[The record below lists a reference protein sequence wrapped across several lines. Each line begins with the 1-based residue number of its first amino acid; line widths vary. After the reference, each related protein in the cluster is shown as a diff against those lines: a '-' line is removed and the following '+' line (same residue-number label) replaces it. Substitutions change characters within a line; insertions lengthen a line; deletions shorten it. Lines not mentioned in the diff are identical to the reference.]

1 MDKHGD
7 TWWQSVNGQENVS
20 IRLNL
25 EAEFHFTHLIMKFK
39 TFRPAAM
46 IIERSAD
53 FGRTWRPYRY
63 FASNCTKTFPG
74 ISANGLHHINDII
87 CEERYSDIEPSTKG
101 EVIYK
106 VLDPAIHVKDP
117 YSLDIQELLRITNL
131 RINFTKLNT
140 LGDDLL
146 DRRFDVLQKYYYAI
160 YELVVRG
167 SCFCYGHASECAPV
181 PGVDVRENGMIHGR
195 CVCKHNTEGLNCERC
210 QRFHHDL
217 PWRPAEVENP
227 HTCRECNC
235 NGHSSQCHF
244 DMAVYLATGNL
255 SGGVCD
261 DCQHNTMGRNC
272 ESCKPFYYKDPV
284 KDTRD
289 PRVCVACDCD
299 PVGSL
304 EGGVC
309 DSHTDLDMGMIAG
322 QCRCKAHVRGERC
335 DDCKEG
341 YYGLSQNDP
350 LGCQPCNCNPRGII
364 MMGAPCDQ
372 ISGDCSCKRYVT
384 GRYCNQCLPEY
395 WGLSNDLAGCRQ
407 CDCDFGGA
415 VNNRCMMENGQCDC
429 RRHLIGR
436 QCSEVQPGYFC
447 APLDYYKYEAE
458 DATGH
463 SPGDPALPSAFLLC
477 SVQLFHLFSHPPPP
491 PVVSSPLVSS
501 LLPSSPPPVVSSPLV
516 SSLLP
521 SSTSSCGLLSSCL
534 ISSPIL
540 PSSCGLLSS
549 CFISSPILPSSR
561 GLLSS
566 CFISSPILP
575 SSCGLLSSCFI
586 SSPILPSSRGLLS
599 SCFISSPILP
609 SSCGLLSSS
618 FISSPILP
626 SSRGLLSSCYISSPI
641 LPSSRG
647 LLSSCFISS
656 PILPSSCGLLSSC
669 FISSPILPSSRGLL
683 SSCYISS
690 PILPSS
696 CGLLSSCFISS
707 PILHLL
713 LWSPLLLFHLFSHP
727 PLLLWSPLLLL
738 HLFSHPPLLLWSPL
752 LLFHLFSHPPP
763 PPVVS
768 SPLVTSLLPSS
779 PPPVVSSP
787 LVSSLLPSS
796 PSPVVS
802 SPLASSLLPS
812 SPPPVVSSPLV
823 SSLLPSSPSP
833 VVSSP
838 LASSLI
844 YHPPLFPSSRSHL
857 LLSRCLP
864 SSQGKVRPQAETD
877 CVQHL
882 SNQLRRHRRHH
893 RISNSQQHRA
903 ALRRIRQL
911 QQTPDVRTVHR
922 EHTASHMV
930 TWTGPGFARVKDGAG
945 LVLTI
950 DNIPYAMEYDIM
962 IRYEPESTED
972 WEAIVSITSVQ
983 LPTSLR
989 CGNLLPTEQLYTV
1002 TLPHRNRYIQMPRP
1016 FCFEPSNSYV
1026 VAIRFQRHGVS
1037 HRHLTAFILID
1048 SLVLIPKY
1056 TELPG
1061 LQGPEPEAEQRR
1073 EEMIRYMCLDSFM
1086 ITPMPVLAE
1095 MCSKLICSISSIIH
1109 NGALPC
1115 QCDPQGSL
1123 SGECDKVGG
1132 QCRCKANVMGRRC
1145 DQCAP
1150 GTYGFGVKGCTACDC
1165 HSEGSSSRQCDPAS
1179 GQCQCRPGATG
1190 RQCSDC
1196 QPGQW
1201 GFPSCGPC
1209 QCNGHAD
1216 ICDSRTGE
1224 CRDCRDYTA
1233 GHLCERCVDG
1243 FFGNPVLG
1251 SGGHC
1256 RPCPCPGNPGSDHF
1270 NADSCQADHT
1280 SNQIICNCR
1289 QGYTG
1294 LRCDQCAPGHYGN
1307 PDQPGGQCFP
1317 CNCNG
1322 NIDTQDPESCD
1333 RTTGQC
1339 LKCQYH
1345 TDGASCDHCQH
1356 GYYGNALGHDC
1367 RRCTCV
1373 TAGTVQSACSDG
1385 QCHCDRQTGACTC
1398 RENVAGHNCDEC
1410 APNHWNYGQDRGCE
1424 PCGCDLQHA
1433 LGSHCNMF
1441 TGHCHCQPG
1450 FGGRQCSECE
1460 QFHWGDPQVQCQE
1473 CNCHPLG
1480 SEMAQCDRLTGTCE
1494 CKEGAAGKRCDEC
1507 ARGFTGDFP
1516 SCVQCHPC
1524 FQLWD
1529 DAVCQI
1535 KRDMEHIQYTVQ
1547 KILESGVM
1555 PEIGDTR
1562 IRELEM
1568 KLLEVQDL
1576 ISSQDSERIHQL
1588 IGQSIDDLRAEIA
1601 LTDGRL
1607 MGVAQEINSTA
1618 EEESELRH
1626 TLSDLERELRDIN
1639 ATVAQKQR
1647 LLDDYLTSG
1656 FADQFEKVKKYYQES
1671 LSAEDK
1677 CNASV
1682 SGPLSPVEQS
1692 KTSRSVTDDL
1702 LNATRDNFLR
1712 SLAAQNK
1719 SLSEL
1724 QQKGLD
1730 LDKNVHQLSH
1740 KVCGGHSN
1748 ASVNGSC
1755 PHSRCGGAGCRDDQ
1769 GNHVCGGDGC
1779 NGTVSTSVRAV
1790 TLARNATD
1798 RVNAAN
1804 EELQGVAR
1812 KLQDI
1817 ATLTQD
1823 VKNQAMNTLDK
1834 AQKKKD
1840 QFENNN
1846 EKLKDF
1852 IKKIRDFLTEE
1863 GADPE
1868 SIEKVALQVLAIT
1881 LPANKTTLDKMV
1893 MKIKDSLSNLT
1904 DVEGIVNQTAQHIS
1918 KAKELLAEAEEAK
1931 SRAEGVKDTANST
1944 KQALDESEKAIKEAT
1959 DALTEALNNLNSTR
1973 NAAAQVDERLTQL
1986 EDKQK
1991 DVMMR
1996 LNTLTA
2002 EVEALRNKTE
2012 QNRQKAK
2019 EAEALASN
2027 ATRVA
2032 SSLEQSLNDTEE
2044 RYRELQMKV
2053 DSLGGESGGLN
2064 SINSK
2069 VIEIKKEAED
2079 LLSKASQG
2087 IEQLRKLEKKF
2098 KSNEE
2103 RMKKQRME
2111 LDQLKDKATVVR
2123 DEIRAQVQKYSN
2135 CD

>member
-1 MDKHGD
+1 MLIYSALGQELPSGPHGCTEGSCYPATGNLLIGRAVNLTATSTCGLNGPEQYCIVSHLQESDKCFECSSQHRYDPYRHRNSHRIENVIYLMDRNGD
-7 TWWQSVNGQENVS
+7 TWWQSVNGQENVG

-74 ISANGLHHINDII
+74 VSANGLHHINDVI
-87 CEERYSDIEPSTKG
+87 CEERYSDIEPSTNG

-146 DRRFDVLQKYYYAI
+146 DRRFDVLQKYYYAL

-181 PGVDVRENGMIHGR
+181 PGVDARENGMIHGR

-210 QRFHHDL
+210 RHFHHDL

-235 NGHSSQCHF
+235 NGHSTQCHF
-244 DMAVYLATGNL
+244 DMAVYLATGNI

-272 ESCKPFYYKDPV
+272 ETCQPFYYQDPV
-284 KDTRD
+284 RDIRD

-322 QCRCKAHVRGERC
+322 QCRCKAHVKGTRC

-350 LGCQPCNCNPRGII
+350 LGCQPCNCDPRGII

-415 VNNRCMMENGQCDC
+415 FNNRCVMENGQCDC

-447 APLDYYKYEAE
+447 APLDFYKYEAE

-463 SPGDPALPSAFLLC
+463 SPGDSALPPTL
-477 SVQLFHLFSHPPPP
+477 SH
-491 PVVSSPLVSS
+491 
-501 LLPSSPPPVVSSPLV
+501 
-516 SSLLP
+516 
-521 SSTSSCGLLSSCL
+521 T
-534 ISSPIL
+534 
-540 PSSCGLLSS
+540 
-549 CFISSPILPSSR
+549 
-561 GLLSS
+561 
-566 CFISSPILP
+566 
-575 SSCGLLSSCFI
+575 
-586 SSPILPSSRGLLS
+586 
-599 SCFISSPILP
+599 
-609 SSCGLLSSS
+609 
-618 FISSPILP
+618 
-626 SSRGLLSSCYISSPI
+626 
-641 LPSSRG
+641 
-647 LLSSCFISS
+647 
-656 PILPSSCGLLSSC
+656 
-669 FISSPILPSSRGLL
+669 
-683 SSCYISS
+683 
-690 PILPSS
+690 
-696 CGLLSSCFISS
+696 
-707 PILHLL
+707 
-713 LWSPLLLFHLFSHP
+713 
-727 PLLLWSPLLLL
+727 
-738 HLFSHPPLLLWSPL
+738 
-752 LLFHLFSHPPP
+752 
-763 PPVVS
+763 
-768 SPLVTSLLPSS
+768 
-779 PPPVVSSP
+779 
-787 LVSSLLPSS
+787 
-796 PSPVVS
+796 
-802 SPLASSLLPS
+802 
-812 SPPPVVSSPLV
+812 
-823 SSLLPSSPSP
+823 
-833 VVSSP
+833 
-838 LASSLI
+838 
-844 YHPPLFPSSRSHL
+844 
-857 LLSRCLP
+857 
-864 SSQGKVRPQAETD
+864 
-877 CVQHL
+877 
-882 SNQLRRHRRHH
+882 
-893 RISNSQQHRA
+893 
-903 ALRRIRQL
+903 
-911 QQTPDVRTVHR
+911 
-922 EHTASHMV
+922 V

-962 IRYEPESTED
+962 IRYEPEVCVRLDTTPD
-972 WEAIVSITSVQ
+972 
-983 LPTSLR
+983 LLR

-1016 FCFEPSNSYV
+1016 FCFEPSNRYV

-1048 SLVLIPKY
+1048 SVSLII
-1056 TELPG
+1056 LPHG
-1061 LQGPEPEAEQRR
+1061 CLEGCSSFQYFFMYNVFTNMFCFEQRR

-1109 NGALPC
+1109 DGALPC
-1115 QCDPQGSL
+1115 QCDPQGSV

-1132 QCRCKANVMGRRC
+1132 QCRCKPNVMGRRC

-1150 GTYGFGVKGCTACDC
+1150 GTYGFGVSGCTACDC
-1165 HSEGSSSRQCDPAS
+1165 HSEGSSSHQCDPAS

-1201 GFPSCGPC
+1201 GFPSCSHC

-1224 CRDCRDYTA
+1224 CRDCRDDTA

-1251 SGGHC
+1251 SGEHC

-1270 NADSCQADHT
+1270 NGDSCQADHT
-1280 SNQIICNCR
+1280 SNQIICNCK

-1294 LRCDQCAPGHYGN
+1294 SRCDQCAPGHYGN
-1307 PDQPGGQCFP
+1307 PEQPGGQCLP
-1317 CNCNG
+1317 CRCNG
-1322 NIDTQDPESCD
+1322 NIDTQDAESCD
-1333 RTTGQC
+1333 PRTGQC

-1345 TDGASCDHCQH
+1345 TDGPSCAHCQH
-1356 GYYGNALGHDC
+1356 GYYGNALAHDC

-1373 TAGTVQSACSDG
+1373 TAGTLQSACSDG
-1385 QCHCDRQTGACTC
+1385 QCHCDRQTGACAC

-1424 PCGCDLQHA
+1424 SCRCDPQHA
-1433 LGSHCNMF
+1433 VGSHCNMF
-1441 TGHCHCQPG
+1441 TGQCHCHPG
-1450 FGGRQCSECE
+1450 FGGKQCTECE

-1473 CNCHPLG
+1473 CNCHPLA
-1480 SEMAQCDRLTGTCE
+1480 SEMAQCDRLTGVCE
-1494 CKEGAAGKRCDEC
+1494 CREGATGTRCEEC

-1516 SCVQCHPC
+1516 ACVQCHPC

-1535 KRDMEHIQYTVQ
+1535 KRDLEHIQYTAQ
-1547 KILESGVM
+1547 KILESGATPVV
-1555 PEIGDTR
+1555 GDTR
-1562 IRELEM
+1562 IGELER
-1568 KLLEVQDL
+1568 KLKEVQDL
-1576 ISSQDSERIHQL
+1576 ISAEDT
-1588 IGQSIDDLRAEIA
+1588 EIA
-1601 LTDGRL
+1601 LTDGRM
-1607 MGVAQEINSTA
+1607 MGVTRELNTTA
-1618 EEESELRH
+1618 EEERALRR
-1626 TLSDLERELRDIN
+1626 TLSNLERELRDIN
-1639 ATVAQKQR
+1639 ATVAYKQN

-1656 FADQFEKVKKYYQES
+1656 FTGSKLHQEREYYQES
-1671 LSAEDK
+1671 VKAEEK

-1692 KTSRSVTDDL
+1692 KETRAITEDL
-1702 LNATRDNFLR
+1702 LDASKDNFLR
-1712 SLAAQNK
+1712 ALAAQNNSYHIILNVFLFIFLIPLHHSMHRG
-1719 SLSEL
+1719 SL
-1724 QQKGLD
+1724 Q
-1730 LDKNVHQLSH
+1730 
-1740 KVCGGHSN
+1740 VCGGHSN
-1748 ASVNGSC
+1748 AGVNGSC
-1755 PHSRCGGAGCRDDQ
+1755 PDSRCGGTGCRDDW
-1769 GNHVCGGDGC
+1769 GNSVCGGEGC
-1779 NGTVSTSVRAV
+1779 NGTVSASVTALN
-1790 TLARNATD
+1790 LARNATD
-1798 RVNAAN
+1798 SLNAAN

-1812 KLQDI
+1812 KLKDI
-1817 ATLTQD
+1817 ASLTLD
-1823 VKNQAMNTLDK
+1823 VKNQAMNTLEK

-1840 QFENNN
+1840 HFENNN
-1846 EKLKDF
+1846 KKLKDF

-1881 LPANKTTLDKMV
+1881 LPVNRTTLDKMV
-1893 MKIKDSLSNLT
+1893 MQIKDSLSNLSNI
-1904 DVEGIVNQTAQHIS
+1904 EGVVNQTAQHIS
-1918 KAKELLAEAEEAK
+1918 RAKELL
-1931 SRAEGVKDTANST
+1931 D
-1944 KQALDESEKAIKEAT
+1944 KATFPIQECLFC
-1959 DALTEALNNLNSTR
+1959 LTI
-1973 NAAAQVDERLTQL
+1973 
-1986 EDKQK
+1986 
-1991 DVMMR
+1991 
-1996 LNTLTA
+1996 A
-2002 EVEALRNKTE
+2002 EVSMTFELSSILRPTSITTYPHHENCNNRSVALLSPISFRYHH
-2012 QNRQKAK
+2012 
-2019 EAEALASN
+2019 S
-2027 ATRVA
+2027 A
-2032 SSLEQSLNDTEE
+2032 SSLEQVRMWAGSWAFCT
-2044 RYRELQMKV
+2044 K
-2053 DSLGGESGGLN
+2053 
-2064 SINSK
+2064 K
-2069 VIEIKKEAED
+2069 CVI
-2079 LLSKASQG
+2079 S
-2087 IEQLRKLEKKF
+2087 
-2098 KSNEE
+2098 
-2103 RMKKQRME
+2103 
-2111 LDQLKDKATVVR
+2111 
-2123 DEIRAQVQKYSN
+2123 
-2135 CD
+2135 

>member
-1 MDKHGD
+1 MRPAIMMPSMAVHLSLVMLALRAAIGQELPSGPHGCTEGSCYPATGNLLIGRAVNLSATSTCGLNGPERYCIVSHLQGSDKCFECNSQHRYNPPHHRNSHRIENVIYLMDTHGD
-7 TWWQSVNGQENVS
+7 TWWQSVNGQESVS

-181 PGVDVRENGMIHGR
+181 PGVDIRENGMIHGR

-217 PWRPAEVENP
+217 PWSPAEVENP

-244 DMAVYLATGNL
+244 DMAVYLATGNV

-272 ESCKPFYYKDPV
+272 ETCKPFYYQEQIRDI
-284 KDTRD
+284 RD

-322 QCRCKAHVRGERC
+322 QCRCKAHVKGERC

-395 WGLSNDLAGCRQ
+395 WGLSNDLAGCRP

-415 VNNRCMMENGQCDC
+415 VNNRCIMENGQCDC

-463 SPGDPALPSAFLLC
+463 SPGDPALP
-477 SVQLFHLFSHPPPP
+477 
-491 PVVSSPLVSS
+491 
-501 LLPSSPPPVVSSPLV
+501 
-516 SSLLP
+516 
-521 SSTSSCGLLSSCL
+521 
-534 ISSPIL
+534 
-540 PSSCGLLSS
+540 
-549 CFISSPILPSSR
+549 
-561 GLLSS
+561 
-566 CFISSPILP
+566 
-575 SSCGLLSSCFI
+575 
-586 SSPILPSSRGLLS
+586 
-599 SCFISSPILP
+599 
-609 SSCGLLSSS
+609 
-618 FISSPILP
+618 
-626 SSRGLLSSCYISSPI
+626 
-641 LPSSRG
+641 
-647 LLSSCFISS
+647 
-656 PILPSSCGLLSSC
+656 
-669 FISSPILPSSRGLL
+669 
-683 SSCYISS
+683 
-690 PILPSS
+690 
-696 CGLLSSCFISS
+696 
-707 PILHLL
+707 
-713 LWSPLLLFHLFSHP
+713 
-727 PLLLWSPLLLL
+727 
-738 HLFSHPPLLLWSPL
+738 
-752 LLFHLFSHPPP
+752 
-763 PPVVS
+763 
-768 SPLVTSLLPSS
+768 
-779 PPPVVSSP
+779 
-787 LVSSLLPSS
+787 
-796 PSPVVS
+796 
-802 SPLASSLLPS
+802 
-812 SPPPVVSSPLV
+812 
-823 SSLLPSSPSP
+823 
-833 VVSSP
+833 
-838 LASSLI
+838 
-844 YHPPLFPSSRSHL
+844 
-857 LLSRCLP
+857 
-864 SSQGKVRPQAETD
+864 GKVRPQAETD

-911 QQTPDVRTVHR
+911 QQTPDVRSVHR
-922 EHTASHMV
+922 EHIPSHMV

-983 LPTSLR
+983 LPSSLR

-1002 TLPHRNRYIQMPRP
+1002 TLPHQNRYIQMPGP
-1016 FCFEPSNSYV
+1016 FCFEPSNRYV

-1061 LQGPEPEAEQRR
+1061 LQGPDPEAEQRR

-1109 NGALPC
+1109 DGALPC
-1115 QCDPQGSL
+1115 QCDPQGSI

-1216 ICDSRTGE
+1216 ICDPRTGE

-1251 SGGHC
+1251 SGEHC

-1294 LRCDQCAPGHYGN
+1294 PRCDQCAPGHYGN
-1307 PDQPGGQCFP
+1307 PDQPGGQCLP

-1333 RTTGQC
+1333 RRTGQC

-1345 TDGASCDHCQH
+1345 TAGPSCDHCQH
-1356 GYYGNALGHDC
+1356 GYYGNALSHDC

-1373 TAGTVQSACSDG
+1373 TAGTVGSACSDG

-1398 RENVAGHNCDEC
+1398 RENVSGHNCDEC
-1410 APNHWNYGQDRGCE
+1410 AVNHWNYGQDRGCE

-1433 LGSHCNMF
+1433 VGSSCNMF
-1441 TGHCHCQPG
+1441 TGHCHCQTG
-1450 FGGRQCSECE
+1450 FGGRQCTECE
-1460 QFHWGDPQVQCQE
+1460 QFHWGDPREQCHE

-1480 SEMAQCDRLTGTCE
+1480 SEMAQCDRLTGACE
-1494 CKEGAAGKRCDEC
+1494 CREGAAGQRCDEC

-1535 KRDMEHIQYTVQ
+1535 KRDLEHIQYTAQ

-1576 ISSQDSERIHQL
+1576 ISSEDSDRIHQL

-1607 MGVAQEINSTA
+1607 MGVAREINSTA
-1618 EEESELRH
+1618 EEESELRR
-1626 TLSDLERELRDIN
+1626 TLSHLERELRDVN
-1639 ATVAQKQR
+1639 ASVAHKQR
-1647 LLDDYLTSG
+1647 VLDDYLASG
-1656 FADQFEKVKKYYQES
+1656 FADQFEKVKQYYEES
-1671 LSAEDK
+1671 LTAEDK

-1682 SGPLSPVEQS
+1682 SGPLSPVGQS
-1692 KTSRSVTDDL
+1692 KRSRAVTEDL

-1712 SLAAQNK
+1712 ALAAQNK

-1724 QQKGLD
+1724 QQKAMD
-1730 LDKNVHQLSH
+1730 LDKKVHHLSH

-1755 PHSRCGGAGCRDDQ
+1755 PHSTCGGAGCRDHL
-1769 GNHVCGGDGC
+1769 GNHVCGGDKC
-1779 NGTVSTSVRAV
+1779 NGTVSTSVRAL
-1790 TLARNATD
+1790 TLAGDATD

-1817 ATLTQD
+1817 ATLAQD
-1823 VKNQAMNTLDK
+1823 VKNKAMNTLEK

-1846 EKLKDF
+1846 KKLKDF

-1881 LPANKTTLDKMV
+1881 LPANKTTLDEMV

-1931 SRAEGVKDTANST
+1931 SRAEGVKDAANST
-1944 KQALDESEKAIKEAT
+1944 KQALDESEKAIKKAT
-1959 DALTEALNNLNSTR
+1959 DVLTEAQDNLNSTR
-1973 NAAAQVDERLTQL
+1973 NATIEVDKRLTQL
-1986 EDKQK
+1986 EDKQN

-1996 LNTLTA
+1996 LNNLTS

-2012 QNRQKAK
+2012 QNRQMAK
-2019 EAEALASN
+2019 EAKDLASN

-2032 SSLEQSLNDTEE
+2032 YSLEQSLNDTEE

-2069 VIEIKKEAED
+2069 VKDIKKEAED

-2087 IEQLRKLEKKF
+2087 IEQLGKLEKKF

-2103 RMKKQRME
+2103 RMEKQRME
-2111 LDQLKDKATVVR
+2111 LDQLKDNATVVR